1 MKGPAGMAQ
10 TSLPIDF
17 KRLSVA
23 ERIRLVEEIWDSIAE
38 ENLVLPPTKAQQDE
52 LDRRLDSLENGAPAG
67 NTWDVIKQRLLERK

>member
-1 MKGPAGMAQ
+1 MAQ

-52 LDRRLDSLENGAPAG
+52 LDRRLDLLEKNDAPAG
-67 NTWDVIKQRLLERK
+67 NTWDAIKQRLLERQ